1 MQNQMK
7 SSTSSFP
14 PIAMVKASSYEEALI
29 AQAVERLFSELS
41 ISSAL
46 FEGKKVL
53 IKPNLLMRRR
63 PEEATTTHPQV
74 VLSVIEWIKRAGAA
88 EIVLAD
94 SPGGLYT
101 PSQLRSIY
109 SACGME
115 DVAKKSGC
123 VLNLETGSGTVAS
136 KNAKLCQ
143 EFNLIDPVRKAD
155 VIVSVGKLKTHCMT
169 GLSGGVKNL
178 FGCIPGLQKPQL
190 HYRYQN
196 KREFCSMLV
205 DLAQTVAPVLT
216 IMDAVESMEGNGPS
230 GGSVRKT
237 GFLIASQNPFCLDRF
252 LCDLIAMTTQQVPT
266 VAESI
271 QRGLW
276 PEKSEDLLILN
287 PDALPTLLRDYRHPQ
302 SKTIDFSGNVPS
314 FLQPAV
320 RWTARHLLS
329 PKPIID
335 TQKCIGC
342 GKCAESCPPH
352 TIQIQNRKAQI
363 QYKNCIR
370 CYCCHEM
377 CPVKAIHIKGRS

>member
-29 AQAVERLFSELS
+29 AKAVERLFSELS

-123 VLNLETGSGTVAS
+123 VLNLETGSGTVPS

-155 VIVSVGKLKTHCMT
+155 VIGFRWKTENPLYDWTFRWSKKSVWMYSRTAKATASLPLPEQT
-169 GLSGGVKNL
+169 G
-178 FGCIPGLQKPQL
+178 I
-190 HYRYQN
+190 
-196 KREFCSMLV
+196 
-205 DLAQTVAPVLT
+205 
-216 IMDAVESMEGNGPS
+216 
-230 GGSVRKT
+230 
-237 GFLIASQNPFCLDRF
+237 
-252 LCDLIAMTTQQVPT
+252 
-266 VAESI
+266 
-271 QRGLW
+271 
-276 PEKSEDLLILN
+276 LLN
-287 PDALPTLLRDYRHPQ
+287 A
-302 SKTIDFSGNVPS
+302 
-314 FLQPAV
+314 
-320 RWTARHLLS
+320 
-329 PKPIID
+329 
-335 TQKCIGC
+335 C
-342 GKCAESCPPH
+342 
-352 TIQIQNRKAQI
+352 
-363 QYKNCIR
+363 
-370 CYCCHEM
+370 
-377 CPVKAIHIKGRS
+377 

>member
-115 DVAKKSGC
+115 DVAKKSG
-123 VLNLETGSGTVAS
+123 
-136 KNAKLCQ
+136 
-143 EFNLIDPVRKAD
+143 
-155 VIVSVGKLKTHCMT
+155 
-169 GLSGGVKNL
+169 
-178 FGCIPGLQKPQL
+178 
-190 HYRYQN
+190 
-196 KREFCSMLV
+196 
-205 DLAQTVAPVLT
+205 
-216 IMDAVESMEGNGPS
+216 
-230 GGSVRKT
+230 
-237 GFLIASQNPFCLDRF
+237 
-252 LCDLIAMTTQQVPT
+252 
-266 VAESI
+266 
-271 QRGLW
+271 
-276 PEKSEDLLILN
+276 
-287 PDALPTLLRDYRHPQ
+287 
-302 SKTIDFSGNVPS
+302 
-314 FLQPAV
+314 
-320 RWTARHLLS
+320 
-329 PKPIID
+329 
-335 TQKCIGC
+335 
-342 GKCAESCPPH
+342 
-352 TIQIQNRKAQI
+352 
-363 QYKNCIR
+363 
-370 CYCCHEM
+370 
-377 CPVKAIHIKGRS
+377 

>member
-14 PIAMVKASSYEEALI
+14 PIAIVKASSYEEALI
-29 AQAVERLFSELS
+29 TQAVERLFSELS

-123 VLNLETGSGTVAS
+123 VLNLETGSGTVPS
-136 KNAKLCQ
+136 KNPKLCQ
-143 EFNLIDPVRKAD
+143 DFNLIDPVRKAD

-252 LCDLIAMTTQQVPT
+252 LCDLIAMTPQQVPT

-271 QRGLW
+271 QRGLC
-276 PEKSEDLLILN
+276 PEMLSRLLEEGGTLTQCFIPWSTSGVFILATLGVGASEYWKYAVLNYMNPILSIVL
-287 PDALPTLLRDYRHPQ
+287 ALFGFGILHMKD
-302 SKTIDFSGNVPS
+302 GN
-314 FLQPAV
+314 
-320 RWTARHLLS
+320 
-329 PKPIID
+329 K
-335 TQKCIGC
+335 
-342 GKCAESCPPH
+342 E
-352 TIQIQNRKAQI
+352 NM
-363 QYKNCIR
+363 
-370 CYCCHEM
+370 EE
-377 CPVKAIHIKGRS
+377 

>member
-7 SSTSSFP
+7 SSTPSFP

-29 AQAVERLFSELS
+29 AKAVERLFSELS

-123 VLNLETGSGTVAS
+123 VLNLETGSGTVPS
-136 KNAKLCQ
+136 KNPKLCQ
-143 EFNLIDPVRKAD
+143 DFNLIDPVRKAD

-178 FGCIPGLQKPQL
+178 FGWSTIIKQKTV
-190 HYRYQN
+190 
-196 KREFCSMLV
+196 KKIML
-205 DLAQTVAPVLT
+205 
-216 IMDAVESMEGNGPS
+216 
-230 GGSVRKT
+230 
-237 GFLIASQNPFCLDRF
+237 
-252 LCDLIAMTTQQVPT
+252 
-266 VAESI
+266 
-271 QRGLW
+271 
-276 PEKSEDLLILN
+276 LLI
-287 PDALPTLLRDYRHPQ
+287 
-302 SKTIDFSGNVPS
+302 S
-314 FLQPAV
+314 
-320 RWTARHLLS
+320 
-329 PKPIID
+329 
-335 TQKCIGC
+335 
-342 GKCAESCPPH
+342 
-352 TIQIQNRKAQI
+352 
-363 QYKNCIR
+363 
-370 CYCCHEM
+370 
-377 CPVKAIHIKGRS
+377 